1 MRRACRAQE
10 DIVSYLIC
18 YMLAGIAAG
27 FLAGLL
33 GIGGGLVLVPA
44 LALLFALQG
53 FPADAI
59 MQLALG
65 TSLASIVFTSA
76 SSARAHHAK
85 GAVDWL
91 VLRRMA
97 PGIVAG
103 ALLSAW
109 LAARLSGP
117 TLQLFF
123 AVYAGLAATQLV
135 CEVRPRTGCRLPGLP
150 GLAVTGAVVGLTAGL
165 AGVGGAIAAIPFF
178 LWCNVPARIAIGTSA
193 AIGLPVAL
201 AGSVGYIAQG
211 LSAEVPEFSVGYLY
225 APALVAIVVTGL
237 LAVPLGARVS
247 HSMPVPALKKILAA
261 VLYAVMLRAVF
272 AGA

>member
-1 MRRACRAQE
+1 MGFM
-10 DIVSYLIC
+10 IC
-18 YMLAGIAAG
+18 YMLAGLAAG

-33 GIGGGLVLVPA
+33 GIGGGLVLVPV
-44 LALLFALQG
+44 LALLFAMQD

-97 PGIVAG
+97 PGIVIG

-109 LAARLSGP
+109 LAARLSGS

-135 CEVRPRTGCRLPGLP
+135 CEVRSRAGCRLPGFA
-150 GLAVTGAVVGLTAGL
+150 GLAVAGTAVGLTAGL

-178 LWCNVPARIAIGTSA
+178 LLCNVSARVAIGTSA

-211 LSAEVPEFSVGYLY
+211 LSADVPAFSLGYVY
-225 APALVAIVVTGL
+225 ASALVAIVVTSL
-237 LAVPLGARVS
+237 LAAPAGARVS
-247 HSMPVPALKKILAA
+247 HRMSVGALKKILAV